1 MTELPETVST
11 SHLAD
16 WLGCS
21 ARAVRRYAERGVLL
35 PVSRGRFP
43 LRESCQRVVAHLRAP
58 ERRTEPDDPTDLL
71 TQRALLAHAQRR
83 KLEREHAEA
92 MAQLLDGQ
100 RARAA
105 WAAEKCLVRDAL
117 IALPDLVGPQLV
129 AVASLHEVRTLLLD
143 QMRTTL
149 RSLADG
155 AAPAEDAA

>member
-1 MTELPETVST
+1 
-11 SHLAD
+11 
-16 WLGCS
+16 
-21 ARAVRRYAERGVLL
+21 
-35 PVSRGRFP
+35 
-43 LRESCQRVVAHLRAP
+43 
-58 ERRTEPDDPTDLL
+58 
-71 TQRALLAHAQRR
+71 
-83 KLEREHAEA
+83 
-92 MAQLLDGQ
+92 MAQLLDGE